1 MPKTK
6 AKSPHVTVKIP
17 IELIREMDLLV
28 GQHGYKS
35 RAEVAKDGVRKLLDF
50 YGIMRALPRF
60 ERVNSDE
67 QGAKVFDRQIG
78 EVVQVYIRPEGIHC
92 SYHETN
98 NCEHIEYVLGFKD
111 IQETIKKRKHEG
123 WSLP

>member
-6 AKSPHVTVKIP
+6 AKSPHVTIKIP
-17 IELIREMDLLV
+17 IELIREMDVLV

-50 YGIMRALPRF
+50 YGITRALPRF
-60 ERVNSDE
+60 EKVNSDE

-92 SYHETN
+92 FYHKTD
-98 NCEHIEYVLGFKD
+98 NCEHIEYILSLKD
-111 IQETIKKRKHEG
+111 IQEIVKQRKREG
-123 WSLP
+123 WKLP